1 MSSAGA
7 ALTVR
12 ALGLGKCRPFGAH
25 CPTATINPTNTIQSQ
40 SNTKTQ
46 TQQFIYTPKNIL
58 RTQYHDTT
66 PQTPNPTKSPERVTL
81 LQSPGWNEG
90 KARNETL
97 GKQKT
102 TISWAPTRS
111 GTNSV
116 GICLTSW
123 KCRPWRGSKY
133 VLTHRTQGL
142 RPGLCR
148 SIAPLGLFNNNSN
161 KMNTTYSFQ

>member
-1 MSSAGA
+1 MVRATASKFRRIMSAVGTILFIAQGGMRAKPEMKPWVHTDKNRMSSAGA

-25 CPTATINPTNTIQSQ
+25 CSTAPINPTNTIQSQ

-66 PQTPNPTKSPERVTL
+66 PQTPNPTKSPERATL
-81 LQSPGWNEG
+81 PQSPGWNEG

-97 GKQKT
+97 GTHGQK
-102 TISWAPTRS
+102 
-111 GTNSV
+111 
-116 GICLTSW
+116 
-123 KCRPWRGSKY
+123 
-133 VLTHRTQGL
+133 
-142 RPGLCR
+142 
-148 SIAPLGLFNNNSN
+148 
-161 KMNTTYSFQ
+161 

>member
-1 MSSAGA
+1 MVRATASKLRRIMSAIGTILFIAQGGMRAKPEMKPWIHTDKNRMSSAGA
-7 ALTVR
+7 ALTAR
-12 ALGLGKCRPFGAH
+12 AFALRLGKCRPFGAH

-66 PQTPNPTKSPERVTL
+66 PQTPNPTKSSERATL

-97 GKQKT
+97 GTHGQK
-102 TISWAPTRS
+102 IE
-111 GTNSV
+111 
-116 GICLTSW
+116 
-123 KCRPWRGSKY
+123 
-133 VLTHRTQGL
+133 
-142 RPGLCR
+142 
-148 SIAPLGLFNNNSN
+148 
-161 KMNTTYSFQ
+161 